1 LERGKGGE
9 VRILEAR
16 NERGEARNERG
27 EARSEKREARGENKK
42 REARIRTKS

>member
-9 VRILEAR
+9 VRIL
-16 NERGEARNERG
+16 EARNERG